1 MKKEWKQKLQVL
13 IIVEQQQQQQ
23 QKKWWIKF
31 PVPGCGD

>member
-13 IIVEQQQQQQ
+13 VIFEQQQQQQ